1 MQNKHR
7 TGYLIPSLFCGLFT
21 TSHRDPRAPRQC
33 HWQATTEE
41 RTGGCTGRAEEAA
54 MHYARPLSLTFPKVL
69 AKEQERGEQQR
80 CAQNKNRPRQR
91 NPVKIVQSLRLKHC
105 TKGGSEVSWALKGE
119 VTPGQCE
126 SEDTEGQRVK
136 VHPST

>member
-1 MQNKHR
+1 MPGQGRPVLWVKKVLWVLEG
-7 TGYLIPSLFCGLFT
+7 TGE
-21 TSHRDPRAPRQC
+21 RRQRLNSSKEV
-33 HWQATTEE
+33 Q
-41 RTGGCTGRAEEAA
+41 GG
-54 MHYARPLSLTFPKVL
+54 PL

-91 NPVKIVQSLRLKHC
+91 NPVKIVQPLRLEHC

-119 VTPGQCE
+119 VTPGQGD

>member
-1 MQNKHR
+1 
-7 TGYLIPSLFCGLFT
+7 
-21 TSHRDPRAPRQC
+21 
-33 HWQATTEE
+33 
-41 RTGGCTGRAEEAA
+41 

-119 VTPGQCE
+119 VTLGQCE